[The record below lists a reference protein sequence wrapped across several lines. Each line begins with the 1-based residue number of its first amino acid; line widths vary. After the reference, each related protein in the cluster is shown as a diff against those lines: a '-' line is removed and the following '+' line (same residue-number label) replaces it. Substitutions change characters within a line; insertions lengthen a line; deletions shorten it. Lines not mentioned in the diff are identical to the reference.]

1 MKVKDLLAKVHLISG
16 QNIKL
21 IDHSTVT
28 TFFSKDRYA
37 FGLNSNVVER
47 LMKLKVDSFTVCDA
61 GLTVHAG

>member
-21 IDHSTVT
+21 IDHSTIT
-28 TFFSKDRYA
+28 TFCTKNRYT
-37 FGLNSNVVER
+37 FGLNSDVVER